1 MNQVRECEFVV
12 DGMRIAGQMYGDSNG
27 VPVLAMHGWLDNC
40 ASFKPVA
47 NHLNNIQL
55 LAIDMPGHGL
65 SSHRSSD
72 SPINIWDDLPLL
84 LMLVDQLGWEQFS
97 IIGHSR
103 GAGIASLFSAC
114 FSERVS
120 KLVLLD
126 GGVPVSTTA
135 EESVSQ
141 LAKASKAWTRRK
153 DKRTPGYSTYK
164 QALEARKRA
173 VGSIS
178 EEAAVLL
185 LERGLVKSELGYG
198 WRTDPLLTVP
208 SMLMLTPEQSEQF
221 AAQIDVPVC
230 MVLAEGGRI
239 AKSEAFGQLSERFQD
254 IEIHQLEGG
263 HHLHMEKQ
271 APAVADIINRFLVDE
286 TG

>member
-1 MNQVRECEFVV
+1 MELA
-12 DGMRIAGQMYGDSNG
+12 GRIYGDSTG
-27 VPVLAMHGWLDNC
+27 LPVLAMHGWLDNC
-40 ASFKPVA
+40 ASFEPISKG
-47 NHLNNIQL
+47 LNGIQL

-65 SSHRSSD
+65 SSHWPPH

-84 LMLVDQLGWEQFS
+84 LGLVDQLGWDQFA

-103 GAGIASLFSAC
+103 GAGIATLFSAC
-114 FSERVS
+114 FSDRVN

-126 GGVPVSTTA
+126 GGPPLANNA
-135 EESVSQ
+135 EDSVKQ
-141 LAKASKAWTRRK
+141 LAKASKAWTQRHR
-153 DKRTPGYSTYK
+153 KRTPSYSTYE

-185 LERGLVKSELGYG
+185 LERGLIEIESGYQ

-221 AAQIDVPVC
+221 TRQIDAPVC

-239 AKSEAFGQLSERFQD
+239 AKSEMFDQLTERFKD
-254 IEIHQLEGG
+254 IETHQLTGG
-263 HHLHMEKQ
+263 HHLHMEQQ
-271 APAVADIINRFLVDE
+271 APAVADIINRFLQD
-286 TG
+286 